1 MSGHRRPGDAEHD
14 ELEVD
19 DTLEGD
25 IGAVVRAVDAYLA
38 APADDR
44 RHELLTALE
53 QLDDQLEAGDAFSG
67 RWLRGVLPDPDVVG
81 ETSTHPIAD
90 DVQQGEFHAQVVLV
104 KAAKHEV
111 TAPTPE
117 TLAALRDARVALDTV
132 RAQEG
137 VDHPPTPRTA

>member
-25 IGAVVRAVDAYLA
+25 IGAVVRSVDAYLA

-90 DVQQGEFHAQVVLV
+90 DVRSGEFHAQVVLV
-104 KAAKHEV
+104 KAAKAEV
-111 TAPTPE
+111 AGPSPS
-117 TLAALRDARVALDTV
+117 TLVALRTARQGLSAEQ
-132 RAQEG
+132 AFA
-137 VDHPPTPRTA
+137 PPPDPA

>member
-1 MSGHRRPGDAEHD
+1 VSGHRRPGDAEHD

-25 IGAVVRAVDAYLA
+25 IGAVVRSVDAYLA

-90 DVQQGEFHAQVVLV
+90 DVRSGEFHAQVVLV
-104 KAAKHEV
+104 KAAKAEV
-111 TAPTPE
+111 AGPTPS
-117 TLAALRDARVALDTV
+117 TLAALRAARQGLSAEQ
-132 RAQEG
+132 AFA
-137 VDHPPTPRTA
+137 PPPDPA